1 MIAMTP
7 DQLFQAASNIA
18 LLGWILLL
26 VISPFWTGT
35 TKLVSG
41 ILVLLLAGTYAWL
54 IFQSFSPADM
64 QKFGSLDGVLS
75 LFTNKEMVAAGWIH
89 YLAFDLFIGTWI
101 VNNARE
107 HAINH
112 WLTIPCLLL
121 TFMLGPCGWLLYMLL
136 RWAITKNYF
145 AEN

>member
-1 MIAMTP
+1 MTP
-7 DQLFQAASNIA
+7 DLFFQAASNLA
-18 LLGWILLL
+18 LLGWILL
-26 VISPFWTGT
+26 VFISPFWLGT

-41 ILVLLLAGTYAWL
+41 ILVLLLALTYAWL
-54 IFQSFSPADM
+54 ISHSFSFSDM
-64 QKFGSLDGVLS
+64 EKFGSLDGVMT
-75 LFTNKEMVAAGWIH
+75 LFTNKEMVTAGWVH

-101 VNNARE
+101 VSNARK

-112 WLTIPCLLL
+112 WLTVPCLLL